1 MSYTIGISTEFET
14 KYFGLASH
22 KISAEFSTTGSW
34 ERGTTT
40 ASVESTTESY
50 SFQLAVPKRCDAY
63 ISIMK
68 EVIPVRKDWR
78 AKFYISGK
86 VEVSLMVSES
96 LETQRSRDPCPFP
109 S

>member
-1 MSYTIGISTEFET
+1 MSFTVGIKTEFET
-14 KYFGLASH
+14 KFFGLASH
-22 KISAEFSTTGSW
+22 KIGVEFSTTGSW
-34 ERGTTT
+34 ERGKTT
-40 ASVESTTESY
+40 ASVTSKTESY
-50 SFQLAVPKRCDAY
+50 SFSLTVPKHCDAI

-96 LETQRSRDPCPFP
+96 LESDYRRREVT
-109 S
+109 

>member
-1 MSYTIGISTEFET
+1 MSYTVGISTEFET

-22 KISAEFSTTGSW
+22 KISAQFSTTGSW
-34 ERGTTT
+34 QKGTTT
-40 ASVESTTESY
+40 ASVESKTESY
-50 SFQLAVPKRCDAY
+50 SFSLTVPKHCDAI

-78 AKFYISGK
+78 AKFYISGR

-96 LETQRSRDPCPFP
+96 LESDYEPKRHREVT
-109 S
+109 